1 MNTKALYQIEYGLF
15 VLTAQLGDKDNGCI
29 VNTVAQVASS
39 PTRISVAV
47 SKQNLTHDM
56 ILESGCFNVSVIDQ
70 RASFDLFERFGFQ
83 SGRCADKLAGLDG
96 VQRSVN
102 GVVYL
107 TQNVN
112 AYLSAKVVST
122 VDLGS
127 HTLFIAEVT
136 DGDVLSETASMTY
149 SYYHSNVK
157 PQPQESSD
165 GGWRCKIC
173 GYVYEGDTLPAD
185 FVCPLCKH
193 GAEDFEKI

>member
-15 VLTAQLGDKDNGCI
+15 VLTAKLGDKDNGCI

-47 SKQNLTHDM
+47 SKQNYTHDM
-56 ILESGCFNVSVIDQ
+56 ILQSGCFNVSVIDQ
-70 RASFDLFERFGFQ
+70 SASFDLFERFGFQ
-83 SGRCADKLAGLDG
+83 SGRTADKLAGLDG
-96 VQRSVN
+96 VQRSDN

-112 AYLSAKVVST
+112 AYLSAKIVST

-149 SYYHSNVK
+149 SYYHANVK
-157 PQPQESSD
+157 PEAQEASG